1 MIELNKIFVCEF
13 ITGGGL
19 CAEPLPTS
27 LAREGALMRD
37 ALLQDL
43 AALPYEV
50 CTTVDARLSPPAH
63 GAYVTV
69 HAASDVWKVWQ
80 QQIQSVDA
88 VFLIA
93 PETDS
98 LLHYLTQM
106 VTLQGKLLL
115 GCGLDAIEITS
126 NKMATYLALKQ
137 TGITTIAT
145 FTVAHWIKHER
156 IKHDTLKKDV
166 TWLAKPNDGA
176 GCEATVCFDDAE
188 NLMHWLIHNKKQ
200 NSHIIQ
206 PFQVGT
212 PASISCVMHQG
223 QAQLLSC
230 NAQIIELNQH
240 TLSFKGVIVNAMRE
254 YWQVFELIA
263 NQIASA
269 FPSLAGY
276 VAIDVIVNEDE
287 VFVVEINPRLSTSY
301 AGLREATGQ
310 NPAELIINT
319 LTQPAYRWPNL
330 QQNVV
335 TILA

>member
-1 MIELNKIFVCEF
+1 MIELNKILVCEF

-19 CAEPLPTS
+19 CAQPLPTT

-43 AALPYEV
+43 ADLSYEV
-50 CTTVDARLSPPAH
+50 CTTVDARLSPPVH
-63 GAYVTV
+63 CAYVTV
-69 HAASDVWKVWQ
+69 HADSDVWKVWQ

-98 LLHYLTQM
+98 LLHYLTQI
-106 VTLQGKLLL
+106 VTLQGKLVL
-115 GCGLDAIEITS
+115 GCDLNAIEITT

-137 TGITTIAT
+137 AEITTIST
-145 FTVAHWIKHER
+145 FTVANWIKHER
-156 IKHDTLKKDV
+156 IKHEALKKIV

-176 GCEATVCFDDAE
+176 GCEATVSFDDAE
-188 NLMHWLIHNKKQ
+188 NLMHWLMHNKKQ

-223 QAQLLSC
+223 HAQLLSC
-230 NAQIIELNQH
+230 NAQIIEINQH
-240 TLSFKGVIVNAMRE
+240 TLSFKGVIVNGMRE
-254 YWQVFELIA
+254 YWQTFELIA

-276 VAIDVIVNEDE
+276 VGIDVIVNEDE
-287 VFVVEINPRLSTSY
+287 VFVVEINPRLTTSY
-301 AGLREATGQ
+301 VGMCEATAQ

-319 LTQPAYRWPNL
+319 LTQPDYRWPSL

>member
-1 MIELNKIFVCEF
+1 
-13 ITGGGL
+13 
-19 CAEPLPTS
+19 
-27 LAREGALMRD
+27 MRN

-50 CTTVDARLSPPAH
+50 CTTLDARLSPPTH

-69 HAASDVWKVWQ
+69 HADEDVWSLWQ
-80 QQIQSVDA
+80 QQIQAVDA

-93 PETDS
+93 PETDN

-106 VTLQGKLLL
+106 AALQGKLVL
-115 GCGLDAIEITS
+115 GCGLEAIEIAS

-137 TGITTIAT
+137 AEITTIAT
-145 FTVAHWIKHER
+145 FTVEHWIKHEA
-156 IKHDTLKKDV
+156 LKKDV

-176 GCEATVCFDDAE
+176 GCAATVSFDDAE
-188 NLMHWLIHNKKQ
+188 NLMHWLTHHKKH

-212 PASISCVMHQG
+212 PASISCVMQQG

-254 YWQVFELIA
+254 YWQTFELMA

-276 VAIDVIVNEDE
+276 VGIDVIVNENT

-301 AGLREATGQ
+301 AGLHKATGQ

-319 LTQPAYRWPNL
+319 LTQPAYQWPNL

-335 TILA
+335 TVLA